1 MYVRVVL
8 TVGHNVMSN
17 VQHVL
22 VHQTH
27 NVPLAVLVIS
37 STTQPVTQ
45 HVQSANGKTLLLQ
58 ITTYALIVKQV
69 VQLVLIQ
76 VMFVNHV

>member
-22 VHQTH
+22 AHQTH
-27 NVPLAVLVIS
+27 NVLLAVLVTS
-37 STTQPVTQ
+37 SMTLPVTQ
-45 HVQSANGKTLLLQ
+45 HVQLVNGKTLLIL